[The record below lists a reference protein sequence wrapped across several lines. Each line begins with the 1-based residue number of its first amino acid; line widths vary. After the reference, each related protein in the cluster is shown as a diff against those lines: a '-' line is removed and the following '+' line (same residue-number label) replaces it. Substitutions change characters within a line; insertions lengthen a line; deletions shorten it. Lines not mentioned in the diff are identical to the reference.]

1 LPMRAI
7 TIGMFHLVSKP
18 GVPICAIVPE
28 IFSMNRKHLIV
39 AWVLLAWVL
48 VMVGPAT
55 ADPEI
60 AVKFHRLLLADGLS
74 QSSILAN
81 FQDSRGFIWMGTQ
94 DGLNRYDGSQIISYK
109 SDPNDP
115 YSLSDPNIWS
125 IAEDADGDLWIG
137 TEGGGFNRFNR
148 QQENFTPYRYDPAKP
163 GSLKYY
169 NVKTLAI
176 DRHGDVWLG
185 TIGDGLLRFHPE
197 TEKITTFNHDPD
209 DPASLP
215 SDDVQSLLIDS
226 RGLIWIGTEKGLT
239 RFSPAAGRMQHFFHQ
254 PGSSNGMIAGEV
266 RSLSD
271 SRDGRLWVGTTDGL
285 CRFDPISEDFELHI
299 LDPGDEAV
307 PPDLSISTVLEDPE
321 GNVWVGTEHKGVYL
335 LNPKSG
341 HCRRFLHNTQ
351 DPLSLSDNEV
361 YGISMDRTGV
371 IWIGTSN
378 GANRLD
384 TKAKQFFHVSNQAGN
399 PASLSHACVWSVWET
414 TSGKVWA
421 VTESGLNILD
431 PETGVVEQIWA
442 DPSDPRKPSYDS
454 FIEIHEDQKGRIWLG
469 ARDGALN
476 RYDPET
482 GIFHRFPVREGSPLG
497 PDDDRVFSIAGD
509 HEGKIWL
516 GTMTGLECFDPKTE
530 TFTTITPDPDDPA
543 GLPQGSVRDLLLD
556 DRGNLW
562 MSVWGNGAAYR
573 DPHTGDFHHF
583 EHLPQDRNSLSSNVV
598 LSIFQDSEGRIWL
611 GTSSGLNLLDPES
624 GTCRWFTEREG
635 LPNNTIYR
643 IQEDNEGGL
652 WVSTN
657 YGLARFDP
665 YTMGIKTYLRRDGIQ
680 DNEFNMGA
688 SHLGRS
694 GKMYFGGINGFT
706 VFHPDSIRHNPYLPS
721 VVLTG
726 FRLFNKPV
734 PVGEGPDGR
743 VILDRSISETDHIEL
758 THRDHVISF
767 EFSVLH
773 FASPEKNNFAYI
785 MEGFED
791 QWNEVGTRNHAT
803 YTNLPPGDYTFRVR
817 GSNNDGVWN
826 EEGLAVSL
834 TVKPPFY
841 LKAWFIAGMVIL
853 VLGATYGLHRYRM
866 RLLDVKNKVLENS
879 VLERTEDLTRTN
891 SHLQQEISVRKRIE
905 DELREARDNAEA
917 ATRAKSEFLANMS
930 HEIRTPMNGVL
941 GMTSIMLDTELTPD
955 QRDFSEMIYASAT
968 NLLVIINDILDFSK
982 IEAGKLKLER
992 IEFDPCDVV
1001 DRVADMLALKAKNK
1015 GLDFH
1020 SRIAANVP
1028 RTLRGDP
1035 GRLTQILINLA
1046 NNAVK
1051 FTDQGKVRIQVT
1063 LENQHKSWAVLR
1075 FEVTDSGVG
1084 IPADRLER
1092 IFGSFTQVDASIT
1105 RQYGGTGL
1113 GLAIVKQLLDLMGGE
1128 IGVESIENEGATFW
1142 FTVGFPSER
1151 SRSNSNRSERVL
1163 VVHDDP
1169 ETLLALEVQLSYLG
1183 YKGVIVEADK
1193 ASQRLK
1199 AAADDDSPILVALI
1213 GSCEDRQQA
1222 LATVVRIRR
1231 DLGEKAPQFILLC
1244 ELGCVVNRQDLE
1256 NDGLHSYLT
1265 APIHHGKL
1273 EAVLG
1278 EITGHLPENGV
1289 KTGFES
1295 QRLITLA
1302 AAGSDGSNPGD
1313 PTGDARP
1320 LVLLAED
1327 NPINQ
1332 KVAFLMLEK
1341 IGYRVDVVANGHEV
1355 LDAVAQKDYA
1365 AILMD
1370 VQMPEMDGLEASR
1383 RIRAEDSPARDP
1395 MIPIIALTAHALD
1408 QDRQRSLAA
1417 GMDDHASKPIDTQTI
1432 AQILARH
1439 VGRPTPTRPTAAEV
1453 PLEKNPVDESP
1464 VEDITEVHLLPT
1476 VRV

>member
-1 LPMRAI
+1 
-7 TIGMFHLVSKP
+7 
-18 GVPICAIVPE
+18 
-28 IFSMNRKHLIV
+28 MNRKCLL
-39 AWVLLAWVL
+39 ATWVLFTLAVIR
-48 VMVGPAT
+48 MGPAI
-55 ADPEI
+55 ADTEM
-60 AVKFHRLLLADGLS
+60 AVKFHRLMLADGLS
-74 QSSILAN
+74 QSSIISTY
-81 FQDSRGFIWMGTQ
+81 QDSRGFIWMGTQ
-94 DGLNRYDGSQIISYK
+94 DGLNRYDGRQIISFK
-109 SDPNDP
+109 ADPDDP
-115 YSLSDPNIWS
+115 FSLTDPNIWS
-125 IAEDADGDLWIG
+125 IAEDANGDLWIG

-148 QQENFTPYRYDPAKP
+148 QQENFTPYRYDPAQP

-169 NVKTLAI
+169 NVKTLVI

-197 TEKITTFNHDPD
+197 TEKITAFTHDPD
-209 DPASLP
+209 DPSSLP
-215 SDDVQSLLIDS
+215 ANQVQSLLIDS

-239 RFSPAAGRMQHFFHQ
+239 RFSPATGRMQHFRHRQ
-254 PGSSNGMIAGEV
+254 EEGNSLIAGEV
-266 RSLSD
+266 RSLSNG
-271 SRDGRLWVGTTDGL
+271 RDGRLWVGTTEGL
-285 CRFDPISEDFELHI
+285 CRFDPITEEFELHVV
-299 LDPGDEAV
+299 DPGDEAV
-307 PPDLSISTVLEDPE
+307 PPNLSISTVFEDPD
-321 GNVWVGTEHKGVYL
+321 GHVWIGTEHKGLYL
-335 LNPKSG
+335 LNPGTG
-341 HCRRFLHNTQ
+341 HCRKFLHNPQ
-351 DPLSLSDNEV
+351 DPFSLSDNEV
-361 YGISMDRTGV
+361 YGITMDRTGV

-384 TKAKQFFHVSNQAGN
+384 TKAKQFFHVSNQPGN

-414 TSGKVWA
+414 RGGKVWA

-431 PETGVVEQIWA
+431 PEAGTVEQVWA
-442 DPSDPRKPSYDS
+442 DPTDPHLPSYDS
-454 FIEIHEDQKGRIWLG
+454 FIEIHEDQDGFIWLG

-476 RYDPET
+476 RYDPRT
-482 GIFHRFPVREGSPLG
+482 GIYTRFPVQHDSADG
-497 PDDDRVFSIAGD
+497 PDDDRVFSIASD
-509 HEGKIWL
+509 NEGKIWL
-516 GTMTGLECFDPKTE
+516 GTMTGLECFDPETE
-530 TFTTITPDPDDPA
+530 TFISIKPDPADPK
-543 GLPQGSVRDLLLD
+543 GLPTGSVRDLLLD
-556 DRGNLW
+556 DTGRLW

-573 DPHTGDFHHF
+573 DPVTGDFHHF
-583 EHLPQDRNSLSSNVV
+583 KHLPEDRNSLSSNVV

-624 GTCRWFTEREG
+624 GTCRWFTERDG

-643 IQEDNEGGL
+643 IQEDGDGGL
-652 WVSTN
+652 WISTN

-665 YTMGIKTYLRRDGIQ
+665 YSLEVKTYLRRDGIQ

-694 GKMYFGGINGFT
+694 GKLYFGGINGFT
-706 VFHPDSIRHNPYLPS
+706 IFHPDSIRHNPYIPA
-721 VVLTG
+721 VVLTD

-773 FASPEKNNFAYI
+773 FASPEKNNFAYKL
-785 MEGFED
+785 EGFED

-826 EEGLAVSL
+826 EDGLAITL

-841 LKAWFIAGMVIL
+841 RKAWFISGMAIF
-853 VLGATYGLHRYRM
+853 VLGAIYGLHRYRM
-866 RLLDVKNKVLENS
+866 RLLDVKNKVLEQS
-879 VLERTEDLTRTN
+879 VLERTEEMTRTN
-891 SHLQQEISVRKRIE
+891 RHLQQEISVRKRIE
-905 DELREARDNAEA
+905 DELRESKDIAEA

-955 QRDFSEMIYASAT
+955 QRDYSEMIYASAT

-1015 GLDFH
+1015 GLDFR

-1051 FTDQGKVRIQVT
+1051 FTDEGEVRIQVT
-1063 LENQHKSWAVLR
+1063 LENQRKSWAVLR

-1084 IPADRLER
+1084 IPSDRLER

-1128 IGVESIENEGATFW
+1128 IGVESIENKGTTFW

-1151 SRSNSNRSERVL
+1151 SRSNSSRSERVL
-1163 VVHDDP
+1163 VAHDDP
-1169 ETLLALEVQLSYLG
+1169 EAMLALEEQLAYLG
-1183 YKGVIVEADK
+1183 YKGVVVEPDK
-1193 ASQRLK
+1193 AAQRLK
-1199 AAADDDSPILVALI
+1199 AAIEDESPIPVALI
-1213 GSCEDRQQA
+1213 GSGEGRQQA
-1222 LATVVRIRR
+1222 RTAVARIKK
-1231 DLGEKAPQFILLC
+1231 DLGENAPQFILLC
-1244 ELGCVVNRQDLE
+1244 KIGCVIDRQELE
-1256 NDGLHSYLT
+1256 KDGLHSYLT
-1265 APIHHGKL
+1265 VPVHHGKL

-1278 EITGHLPENGV
+1278 EITGQLPDKDV
-1289 KTGFES
+1289 KIAFES
-1295 QRLITLA
+1295 QRMVAVETVA
-1302 AAGSDGSNPGD
+1302 SDSTDTDDGTD
-1313 PTGDARP
+1313 DKKP

-1332 KVAFLMLEK
+1332 KVACLMLDK
-1341 IGYRVDVVANGHEV
+1341 IGYRVDVVTNGHEV
-1355 LDAVAQKDYA
+1355 LDAVAQEDYV

-1370 VQMPEMDGLEASR
+1370 VQMPEMDGLEAAR

-1395 MIPIIALTAHALD
+1395 LIPIIALTAHALD
-1408 QDRQRSLAA
+1408 QDRERSLAA
-1417 GMDDHASKPIDTQTI
+1417 GMDDHVSKPIDSKAI
-1432 AQILARH
+1432 AEILARH
-1439 VGRPTPTRPTAAEV
+1439 IGRHVPVRPTVIEA
-1453 PLEKNPVDESP
+1453 P
-1464 VEDITEVHLLPT
+1464 VEEFPVEECPMEDIPEVHTVPT